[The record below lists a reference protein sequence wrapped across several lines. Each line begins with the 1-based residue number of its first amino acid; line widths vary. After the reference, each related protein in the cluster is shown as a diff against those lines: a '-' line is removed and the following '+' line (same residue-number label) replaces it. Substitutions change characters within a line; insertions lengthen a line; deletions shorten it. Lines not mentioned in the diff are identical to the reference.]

1 MYLLPIHVPIYRDG
15 DSKYLTTEWWRA
27 LELLRDSLRGQLGEI
42 VVAAPWVPVAA
53 ITTGQKLVLPPP
65 DCGISLRPNFD
76 LRCRARDFWS
86 RHRARWHHD
95 LLSLARQADVVHAG
109 LDDVY
114 RPITFEGF
122 RVGVRLGKPSLFV
135 QDTDIVVQQRQLS
148 AHAGAVQ
155 RSRAMAYGWIYERMC
170 RWGVARADLSLLKGS
185 NLMARYGGYARNAK
199 EFHDTSFS
207 VRDIIADDLLERR
220 LARLARRG
228 PVRFVYCGRLT
239 EYKGLSLSLSILAR
253 VRELGATAQLDIIG
267 DGPQRSELERQANL
281 LRITGQVSF
290 LGALPY
296 DSALIARL
304 ATYDA
309 LLFTPKAEDTPR
321 MIFDGYAAGL
331 PTVAFDVP
339 YVQERCRQ
347 DQAAALLPFE
357 NLEQSANT
365 LAEICQQPERLL
377 PLARNARKAAEYH
390 CAESWYARRAAW
402 TLEAI
407 EKHKHLMA
415 LEAAA

>member
-1 MYLLPIHVPIYRDG
+1 MYLLPIHVPIYLDG
-15 DSKYLTTEWWRA
+15 ETRYVTTEWWRA
-27 LELLRDSLRGQLGEI
+27 LELLRDSLKGQFGDI
-42 VVAAPWVPVAA
+42 VVAAPCVPVEALA
-53 ITTGQKLVLPPP
+53 PGQMLVPPPP
-65 DCGISLRPNFD
+65 DCGISLRPSFD

-86 RHRARWHHD
+86 RHRSRWHHD
-95 LLSLARQADVVHAG
+95 LLILARQADVVHAG

-114 RPITFEGF
+114 RPIMFEGF

-185 NLMARYGGYARNAK
+185 NLMTRYGRYAKNAH

-207 VRDIIADDLLERR
+207 IRDIIAGDLLERR
-220 LARLARRG
+220 LARLARRHS
-228 PVRFVYCGRLT
+228 VRLVYCGRLT
-239 EYKGLSLSLSILAR
+239 EYKGLSVSLSILAR
-253 VRELGATAQLDIIG
+253 ARELGARVQFDIIG
-267 DGPQRSELERQANL
+267 DGPERSGLERQAQL
-281 LRITGQVSF
+281 LRMSRQVNF
-290 LGALPY
+290 LGALRY

-304 ATYDA
+304 ASYDA

-331 PTVAFDVP
+331 PTIAFDVP
-339 YVQERCRQ
+339 YVQGRERQ
-347 DQAAALLPFE
+347 DQAAVLLPFANIE
-357 NLEQSANT
+357 RSAGI
-365 LAEICQQPERLL
+365 LAEICQRPERLFV
-377 PLARNARKAAEYH
+377 LAHNARKAAEYH

-407 EKHKHLMA
+407 ERHKHVTA
-415 LEAAA
+415 LAPAA